1 MQSHVSSQTQSASVK
16 NVVTMIRLPSFIW
29 MIQLINQ
36 KHCWMHGSAAQ
47 CQFFKFYSISD
58 LSNLFFDIIGLAQ
71 TSQEYH
77 QKFLRTAKNYNFC
90 INFIKMLSNILKIKL
105 IFGDFVIQCRLSM
118 SFDAGLSIAREWFL
132 MSIRYIEMLCSTN
145 AWACVI

>member
-58 LSNLFFDIIGLAQ
+58 LSNLFLDIIGLAQ

-77 QKFLRTAKNYNFC
+77 QKFLRNDE
-90 INFIKMLSNILKIKL
+90 KL
-105 IFGDFVIQCRLSM
+105 QFLHQFHQNVIQYLKNQTDFWRFRYSM
-118 SFDAGLSIAREWFL
+118 SIVDVIRCCFKHCSWMVFDVDSIYW
-132 MSIRYIEMLCSTN
+132 N
-145 AWACVI
+145 VVQH

>member
-1 MQSHVSSQTQSASVK
+1 
-16 NVVTMIRLPSFIW
+16 

-77 QKFLRTAKNYNFC
+77 QKFLRTDE
-90 INFIKMLSNILKIKL
+90 KL
-105 IFGDFVIQCRLSM
+105 QFLHQFHQNVIQYLKNQTD
-118 SFDAGLSIAREWFL
+118 FW
-132 MSIRYIEMLCSTN
+132 
-145 AWACVI
+145 